1 MGLFDIEVLN
11 VNAEKENTFRM
22 LREEELL
29 VTSWLC
35 RFGWHKWTKYRDPET
50 SRFGGYVYL
59 TQYRFCSC
67 CNLADRK
74 TTGKTRA

>member
-1 MGLFDIEVLN
+1 M
-11 VNAEKENTFRM
+11 NAEKENTFRS

-35 RFGWHKWTKYRDPET
+35 RFGWHKWTKYREPET
-50 SRFGGYVYL
+50 SRFAGYTYL
-59 TQYRFCSC
+59 TQIRFCSC

-74 TTGKTRA
+74 ITGKTRT